1 MKPDFRDSV
10 LFLYFLIPSCNSR
23 TWESDHCLSAALRV
37 THSARTV
44 VLGLGGLLVLH
55 AEGVRTLGPH
65 SFCLLCLRGFQATEA
80 VSLASLLP
88 WNSSSLLISHS
99 SFRRSP
105 YPPCLP
111 FQNIRIEAVLPAE
124 YFEVLSSSQNGSYHH
139 VRAIQSG
146 QTTISATLT
155 SVVDQVS

>member
-10 LFLYFLIPSCNSR
+10 FFLYSLVPSCNSR
-23 TWESDHCLSAALRV
+23 TWESERSLSAALRV

-44 VLGLGGLLVLH
+44 VLGLGGPPVLH
-55 AEGVRTLGPH
+55 AEGVRTLGLH

-80 VSLASLLP
+80 VSLASLPP
-88 WNSSSLLISHS
+88 WNFSSLLISHS
-99 SFRRSP
+99 SFRSSH
-105 YPPCLP
+105 YLPCLP

-124 YFEVLSSSQNGSYHH
+124 FFEVLSSSQNGSYHH
-139 VRAIQSG
+139 IRAIQSG
-146 QTTISATLT
+146 QTAISATLT